1 MTSNHNTDRPYK
13 KGKPDKDKASMN
25 RSRGESKPDRPGGRD
40 SGRPSGAKRSY
51 PRKDSGQEEP
61 QTRRFASSGPRRG
74 ETSPTSRPGRNR
86 REDPAERPGRERR
99 EFPRKEHAA
108 PSESGRREKSGD
120 PEKRAG
126 ESREQARTGSKREY
140 PSKERAASGRSSF
153 SGRDKSG
160 TYQKKERSSRA
171 RSESTYNPERR
182 PETFRSD
189 APVRLNKYIAHAGIC
204 SRREADTLITSGAI
218 SVNGQVVTELGT
230 KVKPGD
236 IVRYGDQRLVN
247 ERKVYILLNKPK
259 DYITTSDDPQGRKT
273 VLDLVYRACPERV
286 YPVGRLDRNTT
297 GLLLFTNDGEMAK
310 KLTHPR
316 HGVNKIYHV
325 HLDKPL
331 TKADLEQI
339 AKGVELEDVTIVPD
353 AISYIEGESKKEVGI
368 QIHSGQNRI
377 VRRIFEKMGYDVQ
390 KLDRVSFAG
399 LTKKDLPR
407 GKWRFLSEKEVNFLK
422 MLK

>member
-1 MTSNHNTDRPYK
+1 
-13 KGKPDKDKASMN
+13 MN
-25 RSRGESKPDRPGGRD
+25 RSRGTSRPERSERKD
-40 SGRPSGAKRSY
+40 SERPSGPKRSY
-51 PRKDSGQEEP
+51 PSREGKEEQP
-61 QTRRFASSGPRRG
+61 SRRYSSESPRRG
-74 ETSPTSRPGRNR
+74 GPSQTNRPGRSR
-86 REDPAERPGRERR
+86 QGDPSERPPRERR
-99 EFPRKEHAA
+99 EFPRKDSSSE
-108 PSESGRREKSGD
+108 PVRSERTRSSESRPSS
-120 PEKRAG
+120 
-126 ESREQARTGSKREY
+126 ES
-140 PSKERAASGRSSF
+140 
-153 SGRDKSG
+153 RDKSKRDFHSKEKRSFDKG
-160 TYQKKERSSRA
+160 SKPGGYQKKERSSRS

-204 SRREADTLITSGAI
+204 SRREADTLIQTGAI
-218 SVNGQVVTELGT
+218 SVNGTIVTELGT

-273 VLDLVYRACPERV
+273 VIDLVYRACPERV

-310 KLTHPR
+310 KLTHPK
-316 HGVNKIYHV
+316 HGVKKIYHV
-325 HLDKPL
+325 FLDKPL

-339 AKGVELEDVTIVPD
+339 ARGVELEDVTIVPD
-353 AISYIEGESKKEVGI
+353 DISYIEGESKKEVGI
-368 QIHSGQNRI
+368 EIHSGQNRI

-390 KLDRVSFAG
+390 KLDRVAFAG